1 MNAET
6 TASKVNRLLQKS
18 RQAFRIYSSMSKSA
32 KAEHNEF
39 ADMQAIE
46 WRNINAE
53 LVRQLTHIVDKFAA
67 KSLAL
72 QIARMRDSLLADYRR
87 VEAELNAEHREIIA
101 CAQRADFIRVAQL
114 SRILIS
120 KKAFVQAAQAASHE
134 LSLIIDD
141 KPAHLSEHASSQ
153 NVAKQHSSKL
163 SISHLGKDQSLGVD
177 DLPIAPV
184 STQTCVSSGSQERE
198 LIEGSQF
205 DNVKFSNTGKLLKT
219 SSESSGAQDILSKS
233 EQESDDLLFPRMAKV
248 IPLRR

>member
-1 MNAET
+1 MNGET

-46 WRNINAE
+46 WKNINAE
-53 LVRQLTHIVDKFAA
+53 LIRQLTHIVEKYAT

-72 QIARMRDSLLADYRR
+72 QIARMRDLMLSDYRR
-87 VEAELNAEHREIIA
+87 VEAELNSEHREIIA

-141 KPAHLSEHASSQ
+141 K
-153 NVAKQHSSKL
+153 
-163 SISHLGKDQSLGVD
+163 SISSEEEILTSSHNKQPGNSRYENE
-177 DLPIAPV
+177 LPV
-184 STQTCVSSGSQERE
+184 
-198 LIEGSQF
+198 EGLQF
-205 DNVKFSNTGKLLKT
+205 SPSAVIPISHSDEVKT
-219 SSESSGAQDILSKS
+219 SADINY
-233 EQESDDLLFPRMAKV
+233 EEEEAFLFPRLAKV